1 MSGSNQQSPTNS
13 ETLAGIRKDIE
24 AIHHDLHEVRN
35 SIRWLPELLD
45 ILEIDGRTLA
55 DILKEVREQ
64 AGSGEAPTS
73 RPAHIVVNRPVRV
86 RYASAK
92 KVFGDT
98 SSGRKPGTRRTSS
111 GRSRGSGGGRSHRK
125 R

>member
-1 MSGSNQQSPTNS
+1 MSGSSQQSPTNS
-13 ETLAGIRKDIE
+13 ETLADIRKDIE

-35 SIRWLPELLD
+35 AVRWLPELLN

-55 DILKEVREQ
+55 DILNEVREFKK
-64 AGSGEAPTS
+64 PTPVIS
-73 RPAHIVVNRPVRV
+73 RRTVRLQTI
-86 RYASAK
+86 SAK
-92 KVFGDT
+92 KAFGDA

-111 GRSRGSGGGRSHRK
+111 GRSRGGGGGYPRRK